1 MDFFEAVEKRHSYRG
16 EFLPDPVPQE
26 DILRILDA
34 GIRAPSGLNTQ
45 TTSFVAVTDP
55 GLRAQLHSILQK
67 PGTAT
72 APLIIVVLTQNVM
85 TAAGFSFEVEDYG
98 AAVENMLLAVT
109 ALDYATVWIDGFTRQ
124 QGRDK
129 QIARLLKVEEGR
141 SVRCVLPVGR
151 PVQQGRQAAKKQF
164 EERAVIL

>member
-1 MDFFEAVEKRHSYRG
+1 MDFFEAMEKRHSYRG
-16 EFLPDPVPQE
+16 EFLPDPVPRQ

-45 TTSFVAVTDP
+45 TTSFIAVTDP
-55 GLRAQLHSILQK
+55 RLRAQLHGVLQK
-67 PGTAT
+67 PGTAM

-124 QGRDK
+124 QGRDE
-129 QIARLLKVEEGR
+129 QIARLLGVEDDR
-141 SVRCVLPVGR
+141 RVRCVLPVSR
-151 PVQQGRQAAKKQF
+151 PAQQGKQAAKKPF
-164 EERAVIL
+164 KERAVIL